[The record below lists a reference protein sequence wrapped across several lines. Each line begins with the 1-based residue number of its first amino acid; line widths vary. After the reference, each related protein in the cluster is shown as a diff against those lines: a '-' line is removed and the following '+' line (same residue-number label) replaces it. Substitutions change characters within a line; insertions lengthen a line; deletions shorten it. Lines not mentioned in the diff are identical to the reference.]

1 MGFLCTFG
9 CVGHVH
15 YSRPHRKKLEAR
27 SKPRILIG
35 YKAGSKAYRMYYP
48 VKQRIAVS
56 CDIIFDEDA
65 QWDWSKAGGA
75 DGFTSSGTFIVE
87 QEVVVQDLG
96 PGTPGTPTMPAGSV
110 STTQAGSTLAMPA
123 GGAPTTPAGGTPMM
137 PGSGPCILDGLETF
151 HQFVWGSSKLQ
162 QLQNGWEKPNIWTTK
177 LH

>member
-1 MGFLCTFG
+1 
-9 CVGHVH
+9 
-15 YSRPHRKKLEAR
+15 
-27 SKPRILIG
+27 
-35 YKAGSKAYRMYYP
+35 MYYP

-56 CDIIFDEDA
+56 CDIIFYEDA

-110 STTQAGSTLAMPA
+110 STTPV
-123 GGAPTTPAGGTPMM
+123 GGTPMM
-137 PGSGPCILDGLETF
+137 PGGGPCILDGLETF
-151 HQFVWGSSKLQ
+151 HQFVWGSSRLQ